1 MAQSVDE
8 PLGLVRLRIHSTRQ
22 GPLYTL
28 DRNKH
33 FVGEYVRNKNC
44 ALFPTSRKSSLL
56 LYLTRE
62 ISRSSSLLRLHIL
75 CRDLWS
81 VKNTAAL
88 NARSERLLT
97 NDPSAV

>member
-1 MAQSVDE
+1 MQQKLRFISAN
-8 PLGLVRLRIHSTRQ
+8 LGKVLKKKNLLPELV
-22 GPLYTL
+22 
-28 DRNKH
+28 
-33 FVGEYVRNKNC
+33 
-44 ALFPTSRKSSLL
+44 